1 MQENDQLVQKKTERE
16 FDSEEADDYSHSD
29 LEANDP
35 KYMLDK
41 SYSEVQIS

>member
-1 MQENDQLVQKKTERE
+1 MQENDQLVPNKAERE
-16 FDSEEADDYSHSD
+16 FDSEEADDYSHSE

-35 KYMLDK
+35 KHMDK